1 MGAAQNIFN
10 GFLRVTLAEKNPGL
24 GRLQAEQKKLLVFKV
39 LEQIAGV
46 RSKAAPL
53 TFLRRSF
60 CALTLSRASR
70 PRQRM
75 GGIVPVH

>member
-24 GRLQAEQKKLLVFKV
+24 DRLQAEQKKLLVFRV
-39 LEQIAGV
+39 LEQNAGV

-53 TFLRRSF
+53 TFLRIVKPIRQEINPVRSP
-60 CALTLSRASR
+60 LTLF
-70 PRQRM
+70 
-75 GGIVPVH
+75 G

>member
-24 GRLQAEQKKLLVFKV
+24 GRLQAEQKKLLIFKV

-53 TFLRRSF
+53 TFLRIVKPIRQEINPVRSP
-60 CALTLSRASR
+60 LTLF
-70 PRQRM
+70 
-75 GGIVPVH
+75 G

>member
-1 MGAAQNIFN
+1 MDAAQNIFN

-24 GRLQAEQKKLLVFKV
+24 DRLQAEQEKLLVFKV

-53 TFLRRSF
+53 TFLRIVKPIRQEINPVRSP
-60 CALTLSRASR
+60 LTLF
-70 PRQRM
+70 
-75 GGIVPVH
+75 G